1 MRTPRVALGYVALG
15 LLLGV
20 PPVAAQSTSNSPSFY
35 EEDLVDQD
43 GAVYGRIRHVE
54 GTLSLRRDNQ
64 ITDDLVMNDP
74 VAPGDIITTGPD
86 GRCEVQLADGSLIR
100 LDHDT
105 ELVLQSLSDS
115 TNQIENTTILQ
126 IGYGAAL
133 VRASE
138 MDTNEKRF
146 QIDTDSTSIFLLS
159 NGDFRLEVRDTGA
172 TVVSSRRGVAEV
184 MAQDISTMVRS
195 GERTVVRPGQIP
207 AEPQVFNTRLADDF
221 DLWASDLDDDML
233 RRARVDDQQPAG
245 LPEPVHPYVG
255 ELSYYGHWYHNPSYG
270 WVWRPVGVAGDWQP
284 YLDGRWVYSP
294 AGIVWVSYE
303 PWGWAPYHYGR
314 WEFLVG
320 TGWIWIPG
328 NVFSGAYVAW
338 SVSPGYVGW
347 CPLGYYD
354 TPVSFRFS
362 VGTHHDPWVYVR
374 GHNLY
379 APHVTRVVVRDVTV
393 VRDIERER
401 VVVRGAPRI
410 DPRRLANAPRVTD
423 EFHRTFKDRND
434 LQLKDAPGSRR
445 MPFHESERQ
454 RLVRINNRRIR
465 GSGERDLHPV
475 GSTQGRE
482 RTPVSMVPSGRQVTV
497 PRRTP
502 QNGRPPATP
511 NRPTARPRQGA
522 QPPQGRGTQQPGA
535 DRSGRD
541 RQGTR
546 QQAPRATDG
555 KRENSTPERVI
566 PRIIPRSNPS
576 TDRRKQKAE
585 PRGGQQPSKPKE
597 HQAGPAGGRGG
608 QPDRPSQ
615 AKPRQAPRKP
625 TQPPRK
631 NQGGGKGKGGGKKKD
646 KD

>member
-1 MRTPRVALGYVALG
+1 MRTPRVAFGYLALG

-20 PPVAAQSTSNSPSFY
+20 PPVAAQSTSPSPSFY

-43 GAVYGRIRHVE
+43 GAVYGRIRYVE
-54 GTLSLRRDNQ
+54 GTLTLRRDNQ

-74 VAPGDIITTGPD
+74 VAPGDVITTGPD
-86 GRCEVQLADGSLIR
+86 GRCEVQLADGSLVR
-100 LDHDT
+100 LDYNT

-126 IGYGAAL
+126 VGSGAVL
-133 VRASE
+133 VRSDE

-146 QIDTDSTSIFLLS
+146 QIDTDSASIFLLS
-159 NGDFRLEVRDTGA
+159 NGDFRFEVRDNGA

-207 AEPQVFNTRLADDF
+207 AEPQVFNTRLADAF
-221 DLWASDLDDDML
+221 DLWASDLDDAML
-233 RRARVDDQQPAG
+233 RRARVDDQEPAG
-245 LPEPVHPYVG
+245 LPEPVNPYVG

-338 SVSPGYVGW
+338 SVSPGYFGW

-354 TPVSFRFS
+354 TPVSFRFAA
-362 VGTHHDPWVYVR
+362 GGHHDPWVYVR
-374 GHNLY
+374 GHSLY
-379 APHVTRVVVRDVTV
+379 SPHVTRVVVRDVTV
-393 VRDIERER
+393 VRDIERQR

-410 DPRRLANAPRVTD
+410 DPRRLRNTPQITE
-423 EFHRTFKDRND
+423 EFHRNFKDRNEFQMAD
-434 LQLKDAPGSRR
+434 TPGTRR
-445 MPFHESERQ
+445 MPFHENERQ
-454 RLVRINNRRIR
+454 RLVRLNNRRTR
-465 GSGERDLHPV
+465 SSGERDLHPV
-475 GSTQGRE
+475 GSTTGRE
-482 RTPVSMVPSGRQVTV
+482 RPPVSMVPSGRQVTV
-497 PRRTP
+497 PRRP
-502 QNGRPPATP
+502 SPGVRPPATRNQP
-511 NRPTARPRQGA
+511 SARPGQNTRNPSDRTA
-522 QPPQGRGTQQPGA
+522 PPGA
-535 DRSGRD
+535 DRSRSGQ
-541 RQGTR
+541 QGAP
-546 QQAPRATDG
+546 QQKPRATDG

-566 PRIIPRSNPS
+566 PRIIPRSKPA
-576 TDRRKQKAE
+576 TDRE
-585 PRGGQQPSKPKE
+585 KPKAAPRDDKPSGPQQR
-597 HQAGPAGGRGG
+597 QAGPTGGRSG
-608 QPDRPSQ
+608 QPERPSQ
-615 AKPRQAPRKP
+615 ARPRQAPQKPRQAP
-625 TQPPRK
+625 QK
-631 NQGGGKGKGGGKKKD
+631 NDGGKQGGGGNNKKKD
-646 KD
+646 KN